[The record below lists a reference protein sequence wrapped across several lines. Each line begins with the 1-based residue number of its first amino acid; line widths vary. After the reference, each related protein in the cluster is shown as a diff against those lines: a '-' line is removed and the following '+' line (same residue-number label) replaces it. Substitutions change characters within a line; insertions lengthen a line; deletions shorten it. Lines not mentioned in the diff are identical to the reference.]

1 MTQRILVVE
10 DEPSIA
16 DTITFALKSEGFA
29 PAWCATANEARALLA
44 GDEYALAI
52 LDVGLPD
59 GNGFDLCKEL
69 RKVSSMP
76 VIFLTAR
83 AAEIDRVVGLEI
95 GADDYMVKPFSPREL
110 SARVK
115 AVLRRTTALP
125 AVTAPSPSEHSAAG
139 PFVVD
144 REKVVISYEGSP
156 LELSRY
162 EFKILDTLLSRPG
175 QVFSR
180 RQLMEAVWDE
190 PDVSMERTV
199 DTHVKTIRRK
209 LEAVKPGADVIET
222 RRGFGY
228 ALVSPAS

>member
-1 MTQRILVVE
+1 MAQRILVVE

-16 DTITFALKSEGFA
+16 DTITFALRGEGFE
-29 PAWCATANEARALLA
+29 PVWRATAGEGREAFAAGEFALVV
-44 GDEYALAI
+44 

-59 GNGFDLCKEL
+59 GNGFDLCREL
-69 RKVSSMP
+69 RRTSRVP

-83 AAEIDRVVGLEI
+83 AGEIDRVVGLEI

-110 SARVK
+110 AARVK
-115 AVLRRTTALP
+115 AVLRRTVSLP
-125 AVTAPSPSEHSAAG
+125 ATEPAENAGSDTVAVG
-139 PFVVD
+139 PFRVD
-144 REKVVISYEGSP
+144 RTAMVISYHGTA

-162 EFKILDTLLSRPG
+162 EFKLLDTLLSHPG

-199 DTHVKTIRRK
+199 DSHVKMIRRK
-209 LEAVKPGADVIET
+209 LDLIQSDEVIET

-228 ALVSPAS
+228 VLRVV

>member
-1 MTQRILVVE
+1 MAQRILLIE

-16 DTITFALKSEGFA
+16 DTITFALKSEGFE
-29 PAWCATANEARALLA
+29 PVWKVTAGEGREAFGAGEFALVV
-44 GDEYALAI
+44 

-59 GNGFDLCKEL
+59 GNGFDLCREF
-69 RKVSSMP
+69 RRHSSVP

-83 AAEIDRVVGLEI
+83 AGEVDRVVGLEI
-95 GADDYMVKPFSPREL
+95 GADDYVVKPFSPREL
-110 SARVK
+110 AARVK
-115 AVLRRTTALP
+115 AVLRRTTAVPTTP
-125 AVTAPSPSEHSAAG
+125 AAAAAPEHTG

-144 REKVVISYEGSP
+144 QERKVISYHGTA
-156 LELSRY
+156 LDLSRY
-162 EFKILDTLLSRPG
+162 EFKLLEALLSRPG

-199 DTHVKTIRRK
+199 DTHIKTIRRK
-209 LEAVKPGADVIET
+209 LEAVKAGAEVIET

-228 ALVSPAS
+228 ALHA